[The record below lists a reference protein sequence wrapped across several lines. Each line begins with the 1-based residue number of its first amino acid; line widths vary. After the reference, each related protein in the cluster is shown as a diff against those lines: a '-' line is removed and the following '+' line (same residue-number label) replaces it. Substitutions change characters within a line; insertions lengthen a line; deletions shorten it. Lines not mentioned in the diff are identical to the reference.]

1 MKKITINATFE
12 GETKDYVDIE
22 TQDLEII
29 RNIPFFDKEG
39 NTITY
44 DEALE
49 LYGEYGLSDGIWDD
63 ENYLKYIESWINE

>member
-22 TQDLEII
+22 THDLEII

-39 NTITY
+39 NIITY
-44 DEALE
+44 NEALK